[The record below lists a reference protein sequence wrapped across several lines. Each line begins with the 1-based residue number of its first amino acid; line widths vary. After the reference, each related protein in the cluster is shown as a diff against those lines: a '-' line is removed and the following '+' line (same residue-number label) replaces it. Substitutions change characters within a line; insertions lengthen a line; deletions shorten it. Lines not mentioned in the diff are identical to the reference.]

1 MALPKVEGT
10 IQLRGRYQAKIRVP
24 EQIQE
29 HWGGKPIY
37 QKSLKTSDP
46 ATAEKEV
53 RAIRAVMDAQMNQA
67 KAEEGW
73 QALARNLPPD
83 QKALLD
89 SAGGLSGLLTEF
101 ERGRKALAFMQA
113 GMPSDAGRID
123 VDGGEVEHVK
133 GDTFVIQKTGSPP
146 SKVLTD
152 QVADPEEL
160 QIQQAEH
167 QAASTAIRAQT
178 NARGRVLR
186 QIGQDV
192 VLEGDVFSLRDVIE
206 KWAPTVDPQTADAA
220 RYYVRRFTELHGE
233 IAVTEL
239 TKAHLRDYADAIK
252 GLPTITSAKLTDG
265 RHVRDLPFR
274 EAVAW
279 AKRHKKDTLGAATV
293 NKYVSMLKGLMGFA
307 VGQGYRPDD
316 PWATYRLPKVK
327 QKHSAKAK
335 EKRRPFAPEEARRI
349 LDHVAASNQPQYGKT
364 TIDYWGPWI
373 AAHHGTRL
381 QETCQLR
388 LCDFEER
395 DGIWSMQ
402 ITDEGE
408 GMRAKSGS
416 SVRWVPVHPKLL
428 EIGLRA
434 HIEARRKDMPAD
446 ALAFNQWG
454 RYAKKLEELQ
464 PDSRGRVSGDY
475 GKRFAY
481 LRGQVL
487 RITGGKVAFHSFR
500 HRLQDAADNVGIP
513 DSHRRYLT
521 GRANRD
527 AVEGGYGE
535 GAAMRYLFESLQK
548 IDPLAR

>member
-10 IQLRGRYQAKIRVP
+10 IQLRGRYQLKIRVP
-24 EQIQE
+24 EPIQAR
-29 HWGGKPIY
+29 WGGKQVY

-46 ATAEKEV
+46 AIAEKEV
-53 RAIRAVMDAQMNQA
+53 RAIRAIMDAQMSQA

-73 QALARNLPPD
+73 LALARNLPPD

-89 SAGGLSGLLTEF
+89 AAGGLPGLLTEF
-101 ERGRKALAFMQA
+101 ERGRRALAFMQA
-113 GMPSDAGRID
+113 GTPVDAGAFDIEEGP
-123 VDGGEVEHVK
+123 GGAP
-133 GDTFVIQKTGSPP
+133 I
-146 SKVLTD
+146 KVVTD
-152 QVADPEEL
+152 QFTDPEEL
-160 QIQQAEH
+160 EVQRAAH
-167 QAASTAIRAQT
+167 NAASATIRAQT
-178 NARGRVLR
+178 NARGRILR

-192 VLEGDVFSLRDVIE
+192 ELECDVFSLRDVIE

-239 TKAHLRDYADAIK
+239 TKAHLRDYADSIQ
-252 GLPTITSAKLTDG
+252 GLPAVTSGKLSDG
-265 RHVRDLPFR
+265 RHVRDLSFQ
-274 EAVAW
+274 EVVAW
-279 AKRHKKDTLGAATV
+279 AKKNKKETLGVATI
-293 NKYVSMLKGLMGFA
+293 NKYVAMLKGLMSYA

-327 QKHSAKAK
+327 QKHSDKVK
-335 EKRRPFAPEEARRI
+335 EKRRPFTSEEVRRI
-349 LDHVAASNQPQYGKT
+349 LDHITESNQPQYGKT
-364 TIDYWGPWI
+364 TIDYWGPWV

-416 SVRWVPVHPKLL
+416 TVRWVPVHPKLL
-428 EIGLRA
+428 EIGLRE
-434 HIEARRKDMPAD
+434 HIESRRKDLPAD

-454 RYAKKLEELQ
+454 RYAKALEELQ

-481 LRGQVL
+481 LRSQVL
-487 RITGGKVAFHSFR
+487 NITGGKVSFHSFR
-500 HRLQDAADNVGIP
+500 HRLQDAADNAGIS

-521 GRANRD
+521 GRANKD
-527 AVEGGYGE
+527 AVEGGYGQ
-535 GAAMRYLFESLQK
+535 GAAMPYLFESLK
-548 IDPLAR
+548 KVDPLAP

>member
-24 EQIQE
+24 EPIQK

-46 ATAEKEV
+46 AAAEKEV
-53 RAIRAVMDAQMNQA
+53 RAIRAIMDAQMSQA

-89 SAGGLSGLLTEF
+89 AAGGLSGLLTEF
-101 ERGRKALAFMQA
+101 ERGRKALAFLQA
-113 GMPSDAGRID
+113 GTPADAGQFDIEEGP
-123 VDGGEVEHVK
+123 DGAPVK
-133 GDTFVIQKTGSPP
+133 V
-146 SKVLTD
+146 VTD
-152 QVADPEEL
+152 QFTDSEEL
-160 QIQQAEH
+160 AIEQASH
-167 QAASTAIRAQT
+167 NAASAAIRAQT

-186 QIGQDV
+186 QIGQEVD
-192 VLEGDVFSLRDVIE
+192 LEGDVFSLRDVIDE
-206 KWAPTVDPQTADAA
+206 WAPTVDPQTADAA

-239 TKAHLRDYADAIK
+239 TKAHLRDYAASIK
-252 GLPTITSAKLTDG
+252 GLPTITSGKLPDG

-279 AKRHKKDTLGAATV
+279 AKKNKKDTLSDKTR
-293 NKYVSMLKGLMGFA
+293 NKYVSMMKRLLGFA
-307 VGQGYRPDD
+307 AEQDYREGN
-316 PWATYRLPKVK
+316 PWADYKLPKVK
-327 QKHSAKAK
+327 QKYSEKQK
-335 EKRRPFAPEEARRI
+335 EDRRPFTPEEARRI
-349 LDHVAASNQPQYGKT
+349 LDYVTASNDPKFSKT
-364 TIDYWGPWI
+364 TIDFWAPWI
-373 AAHHGTRL
+373 AAHHGTRI
-381 QETCQLR
+381 QEVCQLR

-402 ITDEGE
+402 ITDEGD

-416 SVRWVPVHPKLL
+416 TVRWVPVHPKLL
-428 EIGLRA
+428 EIGLQA
-434 HIEARRKDMPAD
+434 HIEARRKDVPAD

-454 RYAKKLEELQ
+454 RYSKRLEELQ

-487 RITGGKVAFHSFR
+487 KITGGKVAFHSFR
-500 HRLQDAADNVGIP
+500 HRLQDAADNAGIP
-513 DSHRRYLT
+513 DPHRRYLT
-521 GRANRD
+521 GRANKD
-527 AVEGGYGE
+527 SVEAGYGA
-535 GAAMRYLFESLQK
+535 GAAMPYLFESLRK
-548 IDPLAR
+548 IDPLAP